1 MTNDKG
7 SQESAPAGAAVA
19 VTGATGFIGR
29 HLCDH
34 LRRRGWEVR
43 AMARE
48 TSSCPFAEEGIR
60 AFKCNLPDEV
70 DPAALA
76 GARAVVHCAY
86 MMRFTD
92 LASAHRVNDLGTR
105 KILEMS
111 RAAGAEQFVFLSSQS
126 AHEEAESYYGK
137 SKFELEKL
145 LDPRRDLILRSGLVL
160 GKEGQGLFHRMAD
173 MVAKSKAI
181 PLFGGGRQPLQT
193 VHVDDLCAA
202 VSSALSRRLTGLY
215 TVAEPHPV
223 EMGEFLRRVAA
234 RLGKKPIFVP
244 FPMAPAL
251 LFLRAVERLRIPFPV
266 SSENL
271 LGLKCL
277 RSSDTRA
284 DMEAL
289 GVRLRSTEEALDEI
303 LGKPKC

>member
-1 MTNDKG
+1 MTPT
-7 SQESAPAGAAVA
+7 QESQVSPPAGAAVA

-34 LRRRGWEVR
+34 LRRAGWEVR
-43 AMARE
+43 AMARDA
-48 TSSCPFAEEGIR
+48 SSCPFTEKGIR

-70 DPAALA
+70 DPAALE

-92 LASAHRVNDLGTR
+92 LASAHGVNDLGTR

-111 RAAGAEQFVFLSSQS
+111 RAAGAERLVFLSSQS

-137 SKFELEKL
+137 SKLELEKL
-145 LDPRRDLILRSGLVL
+145 LDPRRDLIIRSGLVL
-160 GKEGQGLFHRMAD
+160 GKAGSGLFHRMAD
-173 MVAKSKAI
+173 MVAKSRVI
-181 PLFGGGRQPLQT
+181 PLFGGGHQPLQT
-193 VHVDDLCAA
+193 VHVEDLCSAI
-202 VSSALSRRLTGLY
+202 SSALSRGLTGLY
-215 TVAEPHPV
+215 TVAAPHPV
-223 EMGEFLRRVAA
+223 EMGEFLRMVAS

-251 LFLRAVERLRIPFPV
+251 LFLRGVERLRIPFPV

-277 RSSDTRA
+277 RSSDTSA
-284 DMEAL
+284 DLDAL
-289 GVRLRSTEEALDEI
+289 GVKLRSTEEALDEI
-303 LGKPKC
+303 LGKPRW